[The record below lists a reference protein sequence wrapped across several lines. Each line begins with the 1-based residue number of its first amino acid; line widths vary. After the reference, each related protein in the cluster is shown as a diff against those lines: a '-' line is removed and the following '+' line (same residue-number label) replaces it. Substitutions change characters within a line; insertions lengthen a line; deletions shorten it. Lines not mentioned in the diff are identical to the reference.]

1 MYMYAYIII
10 EINITESAQKN
21 GFEKSKWVGRMA
33 GRQGQESRI
42 GHSGGGEY
50 GKTIKYN
57 V

>member
-1 MYMYAYIII
+1 
-10 EINITESAQKN
+10 
-21 GFEKSKWVGRMA
+21 MA

-50 GKTIKYN
+50 GKTITYN